1 MGNPN
6 RRILQYSNLGA
17 TIATILINALSNTTI
32 LSEKNVAE
40 ISNLYPTLFTPAGY
54 VFSIWGIIYTLL
66 IIFSI
71 YQILPKQ
78 REKPFINKISYYY
91 IIASIA
97 NIIWII
103 LWVNEYIVPSTAMMF
118 ILLVSLV
125 AIYLRLNI
133 GKTKT
138 EKVEKLVVHLP
149 FSVYLGWITVATI
162 ANVAVSLKVFNW
174 TGLGLSDIIWT
185 VLMIAIA
192 TLVTLLVIFSR
203 KDWGYSLVI
212 IWAFIGIIINQAEIQ
227 NIIVTAGAGVIIMLF
242 ALIIKTIIKK
252 PKS

>member
-1 MGNPN
+1 MADSN
-6 RRILQYSNLGA
+6 RRILQHLNLGA
-17 TIATILINALSNTTI
+17 TIATLFINALSNTTI
-32 LSEKNVAE
+32 LSKKNVAE
-40 ISNLYPTLFTPAGY
+40 ISNLYPTSFTPAGY

-78 REKPFINKISYYY
+78 REKPFVNKISCYY
-91 IIASIA
+91 IIGSIA

-103 LWVNEYIVPSTAMMF
+103 LWVNEYIIPSTVMMLV
-118 ILLVSLV
+118 LLVSLI

-149 FSVYLGWITVATI
+149 FSVYLGWITVATV
-162 ANVAVSLKVFNW
+162 ANVAISLKALNW
-174 TGLGLSDIIWT
+174 TGLGLSDVLWT
-185 VLMIAIA
+185 VLMITIA
-192 TLVTLLVIFSR
+192 TLITLISVFSR

-212 IWAFIGIIINQAEIQ
+212 VWAFIGIMVNQAEIQ
-227 NIIVTAGAGVIIMLF
+227 NIVIAAGAGVIIILCF
-242 ALIIKTIIKK
+242 NYKNIFY
-252 PKS
+252 